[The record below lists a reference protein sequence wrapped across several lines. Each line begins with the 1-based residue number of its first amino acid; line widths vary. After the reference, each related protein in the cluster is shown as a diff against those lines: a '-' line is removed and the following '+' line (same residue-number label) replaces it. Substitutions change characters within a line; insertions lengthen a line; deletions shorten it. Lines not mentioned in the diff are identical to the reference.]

1 MIRQV
6 VIIAGGKGTRMGK
19 NSTLAKSLQPIQN
32 KSILERQFEFF
43 INNGFKEFLVLL
55 GEKSGQIIEEIDKL
69 NLKYEIK
76 IDYLIEE
83 YPIGTGGALLNALD
97 LLDEQFILILGDI
110 IINTE
115 LDSLTK
121 SLDDKNIDFGL
132 FYHASHHPQDSDL
145 LKLNSLQIITDVL
158 TKPRKEGLF
167 RNYGNAGCY
176 VFNKGVLSNLFTG
189 SKDRL
194 KLDLDREL
202 IPELIKNGFIG
213 KGVKNIGFIRD
224 CGTPERLQYVQENW
238 ETIENIEFKRPAIF
252 LDRDGTINKLNG
264 FITSLDQIEVFTE
277 VPAFISLMNKLNYWV
292 IVITNQPVVA
302 RGQVTHEML
311 DLFHAKIE
319 KIVSDSGGTIDD
331 FFYCPHHPDSGFIE
345 EITELKISCNCR
357 KPEVGLIQQ
366 ACERYPIDLNNSWMI
381 GDTWRDAELAS
392 NIGINFIK
400 INSKNDISSSFYSVN
415 NLTEAAKI
423 IEDSIKML

>member
-6 VIIAGGKGTRMGK
+6 VIIAGGKGTRMGQ
-19 NSTLAKSLQPIQN
+19 NSNLAKSLQPIQN
-32 KSILERQFEFF
+32 KSILERQCEFF
-43 INNGFKEFLVLL
+43 FNNGFKEFLVLL

-121 SLDDKNIDFGL
+121 SLDNNNIDFGL
-132 FYHASHHPQDSDL
+132 FYHPSNHPQDSDL

-158 TKPRKEGLF
+158 TKPRKEGIF

-176 VFNKGVLSNLFTG
+176 VFNKRILSHLFTG
-189 SKDRL
+189 SEDRI

-224 CGTPERLQYVQENW
+224 CGTPERLRYVNENW
-238 ETIENIEFKRPAIF
+238 EKIENIEFKRPAIF

-319 KIVSDSGGTIDD
+319 KIVSDGGGTIDD
-331 FFYCPHHPDSGFIE
+331 FFYCPHHPDSGFIG

-366 ACERYPIDLNNSWMI
+366 ACERYPIDFNNSWMI

-392 NIGINFIK
+392 NVGINFIS
-400 INSKNDISSSFYSVN
+400 INSKNNFSNEFYSVS
-415 NLTEAAKI
+415 NLTEAANI
-423 IEDSIKML
+423 IQDSIKML